1 MGGGVV
7 GVKRV
12 RGRGVRGGCVCVWGG
27 LRVRVKRC
35 GVCG

>member
-1 MGGGVV
+1 VCGGEGRDMGGGVV

-27 LRVRVKRC
+27 
-35 GVCG
+35 